1 MALVA
6 FQPEGEVWFHRKN
19 TSGKTH
25 IAIDSTLRD
34 ELRSGSLPS
43 STQVCKS
50 GEDKFIEAVDHPS
63 FSGLFPEHASPA
75 LPPPLP
81 PAPTPPHLPVGS
93 KNPII
98 ATLLAILFGPLGLL
112 YLSWKVSAVTFLL
125 HIVCSA
131 IFGWSNWAGILFW
144 HILPTAIAY
153 WISRKVNNLS
163 QFLGLIRSDAVLAF
177 SLLKKIFLTRLGYW
191 SSTIIFATGFI
202 FSGSFVTKKW
212 ITELDWLAILFYS
225 ILLLYTTRISFNLSK
240 RYIFSIKTSTTVY
253 FSYPVITDSE
263 ILRKYLQ
270 WSAFCLLTF
279 VTFILWKDNP
289 GIVRLLLI
297 AGAISIPFL
306 NFMRGA
312 VGAFGLGCLGGWVA
326 LIAKSIIESIYLFI
340 MK

>member
-1 MALVA
+1 
-6 FQPEGEVWFHRKN
+6 
-19 TSGKTH
+19 
-25 IAIDSTLRD
+25 
-34 ELRSGSLPS
+34 
-43 STQVCKS
+43 
-50 GEDKFIEAVDHPS
+50 
-63 FSGLFPEHASPA
+63 
-75 LPPPLP
+75 
-81 PAPTPPHLPVGS
+81 
-93 KNPII
+93 
-98 ATLLAILFGPLGLL
+98 LLAILFGPLGLL